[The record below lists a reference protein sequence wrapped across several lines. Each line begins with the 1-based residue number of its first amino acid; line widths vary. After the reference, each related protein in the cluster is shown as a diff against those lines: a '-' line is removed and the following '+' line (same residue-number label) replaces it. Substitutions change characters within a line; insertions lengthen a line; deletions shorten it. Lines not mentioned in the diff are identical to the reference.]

1 MKLSGLVALAMIS
14 GTAIF
19 GQTPSKSGK
28 ETNKDFENLPNLQW
42 KFTTKA
48 PFFSTPVIADGTV
61 YVGCLD
67 RTLYALELFSGKL
80 KWKYNTG
87 GEIRSTVCL
96 SGERLFL
103 YSGDGTL

>member
-1 MKLSGLVALAMIS
+1 MKLSAFVALAMMS
-14 GTAIF
+14 GSALF
-19 GQTPSKSGK
+19 GQTPSKIGK
-28 ETNKDFENLPNLQW
+28 ENNKDFENLPNLQW
-42 KFTTKA
+42 TFKTKA
-48 PFFSTPVIADGTV
+48 PFFSTPVIADGIV

-67 RTLYALELFSGKL
+67 STLYALELFSGKL